1 MRLLTTEILK
11 NEAKR
16 HPVGGGGYQYTEK
29 IGDYTLSIVGG
40 VIGQYGDFKNDFE
53 VALIDDTDGRFVT
66 GLYGPRGESDGVM
79 AYANIEEI
87 NELYLNIP
95 R

>member
-1 MRLLTTEILK
+1 MRLLTHEILK
-11 NEAKR
+11 AQAKN
-16 HPVGGGGYQYTEK
+16 HLLGGGYQFTEK

-40 VIGQYGDFKNDFE
+40 NSGLYGDFINDYE
-53 VALIDDTDGRFVT
+53 VALIDNTDGRFVT

-87 NELYLNIP
+87 NELYFNIP

>member
-1 MRLLTTEILK
+1 MRLLTHEILIA
-11 NEAKR
+11 EAKI
-16 HPVGGGGYQYTEK
+16 HSSYFGGFQFTEK

-40 VIGQYGDFKNDFE
+40 NSGLYGDFINDYE
-53 VALIDDTDGRFVT
+53 VALIDNTDGRFVT

-87 NELYLNIP
+87 NELYFNIP